1 MLDIDTACG
10 DFVAICVPSGAD
22 TSTFTLAVFIVML
35 WGLYDT
41 FALCLTIGHYIHE
54 KARQTSAGLLFLVT
68 RHSCPGDYAAR
79 AKTSSLA
86 AFAVTSLLG
95 LRPSPGVLPSLLS
108 HPVEARSG
116 PSETYFVLQYGPFHK
131 ESHGLQICFW
141 WTRWESNPRP
151 EPFWGRFIQQYNYL
165 FYRTC

>member
-1 MLDIDTACG
+1 MKKPA
-10 DFVAICVPSGAD
+10 
-22 TSTFTLAVFIVML
+22 
-35 WGLYDT
+35 
-41 FALCLTIGHYIHE
+41 E
-54 KARQTSAGLLFLVT
+54 AGLLFWVT

-116 PSETYFVLQYGPFHK
+116 PSETHFVLQYGPFHK

-151 EPFWGRFIQQYNYL
+151 ECLYSKGITTILLFFFLWGGFKQVFMPECIGKYHQAAR
-165 FYRTC
+165 